1 MICAEVEDT
10 SDIIASLAAAVFRI
24 LAKGENL
31 RPYCES
37 IGYTSLHQPSYLIKV
52 LVSLSGIDP
61 VTATTIGR
69 PRPPAL
75 LKPDREK
82 ERYMASPKASIG
94 IAHRNVHDRKNSD
107 LRRGVIFMEESVLY
121 TNFCISKTICGR
133 TAVWMDIHEWDK
145 NMQLNIG
152 NNTIVELKM
161 RQGPFLPV
169 LVVGILRGDIE
180 LPVKMFN
187 WFRVIGDERW
197 TCPSSRRP
205 ENS

>member
-1 MICAEVEDT
+1 
-10 SDIIASLAAAVFRI
+10 
-24 LAKGENL
+24 
-31 RPYCES
+31 
-37 IGYTSLHQPSYLIKV
+37 
-52 LVSLSGIDP
+52 
-61 VTATTIGR
+61 
-69 PRPPAL
+69 
-75 LKPDREK
+75 
-82 ERYMASPKASIG
+82 
-94 IAHRNVHDRKNSD
+94 
-107 LRRGVIFMEESVLY
+107 MEESVLY

-133 TAVWMDIHEWDK
+133 TVVWMDIHEWDE

-152 NNTIVELKM
+152 NNTIVEFKM

-205 ENS
+205 KNN